1 MITYL
6 ASWFIIDVLGCP
18 QRGSHGFLGQV
29 PELDFQ
35 VLSIGQAP
43 KREETVHAPH
53 HYSKFQEEFCKEGTD
68 PYTPDTAEDRDPET
82 GSRLQVQIF
91 FFPNQ
96 DSFCPWTVHSP
107 ALPGVTSRRIWPRG
121 CPSSSSNLNIPLTV
135 TSDVTAGSSNS
146 ADLLQLIYWMKM
158 E

>member
-1 MITYL
+1 MKEWMGGKERRQRGTITYL

-18 QRGSHGFLGQV
+18 QRGSHGFLGRV

-43 KREETVHAPH
+43 KREETVHSPH

-82 GSRLQVQIF
+82 V
-91 FFPNQ
+91 
-96 DSFCPWTVHSP
+96 
-107 ALPGVTSRRIWPRG
+107 
-121 CPSSSSNLNIPLTV
+121 SSSSGT
-135 TSDVTAGSSNS
+135 
-146 ADLLQLIYWMKM
+146 DLLLPQPRFFLSLDCSQPSPPWCHLPPYLAQRMPLFLFQLEHSPYSD
-158 E
+158 